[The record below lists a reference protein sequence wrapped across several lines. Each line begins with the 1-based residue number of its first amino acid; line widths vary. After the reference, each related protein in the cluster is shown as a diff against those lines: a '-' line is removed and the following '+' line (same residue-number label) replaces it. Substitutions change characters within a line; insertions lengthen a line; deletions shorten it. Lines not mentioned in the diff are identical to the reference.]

1 MAFSTWQDYYSEN
14 LLVFSFHYKITL
26 TMHMKEVMELL
37 MTTILCKHMSK
48 LKEFLNSY
56 TSSDK
61 L

>member
-1 MAFSTWQDYYSEN
+1 
-14 LLVFSFHYKITL
+14 
-26 TMHMKEVMELL
+26 MHMKEVVELL

>member
-1 MAFSTWQDYYSEN
+1 
-14 LLVFSFHYKITL
+14 
-26 TMHMKEVMELL
+26 MKEVMELL
-37 MTTILCKHMSK
+37 TITMLCKYMSK